1 MGGLLWRKVWVSD
14 RVVRVGITE
23 RPAVHCDR
31 KDIFSGMKARR
42 TEHAI
47 QLLADL
53 NFEIAKSHGQKFL
66 LPGAVLFLSRQAGLV
81 RVAHHV
87 EKDRL
92 LWHGRTAITSQ
103 RSSRVQGTLGVIHTR
118 RVDDGNADVAKRRP
132 PAQQDVGVHHR
143 HFYWICEGIPLP
155 LRKVRYQRRNEAV
168 IASQDAVSRADDVR
182 FAVLNIG
189 NAHGPGIFWR
199 TLVLHADRATPQ
211 PDA

>member
-42 TEHAI
+42 TEDEI
-47 QLLADL
+47 QLLANL
-53 NFEIAKSHGQKFL
+53 KFEIAKSHGQKFL

-92 LWHGRTAITSQ
+92 LWHGRAAITSQ
-103 RSSRVQGTLGVIHTR
+103 RSSGVQRTLGVIHTR
-118 RVDDGNADVAKRRP
+118 RVDDGNAEIATLRP
-132 PAQQDVGVHHR
+132 PSQQDVGVHHR
-143 HFYWICEGIPLP
+143 HFYGIGEGIALP
-155 LRKVRYQRRNEAV
+155 LGKVRHQRRDEAV
-168 IASQDAVSRADDVR
+168 IASQDAVSRANDVR
-182 FAVLNIG
+182 LAVLNIG
-189 NAHGPGIFWR
+189 DAHGPGIFWR
-199 TLVLHADRATPQ
+199 TLVLNAYHATT
-211 PDA
+211 